1 MRGLNYKF
9 NHIGTVRGGKA
20 KAALF
25 ARVVDG
31 KSYTMREIAE
41 QLGVSKTT
49 ADKRVRRGPCPPD
62 ARGRRRRSGEAAVLI
77 RAAGTTGT
85 KSCGYAGNSGK

>member
-1 MRGLNYKF
+1 MRGLNYKL
-9 NHIGTVRGGKA
+9 NHIGTVRGGRA

-49 ADKRVRRGPCPPD
+49 ADKRVRRGPYPLTWANLSKP
-62 ARGRRRRSGEAAVLI
+62 RLEQP
-77 RAAGTTGT
+77 
-85 KSCGYAGNSGK
+85 